1 MPPRESYRFGR
12 YAVTREELLALCDL
26 YVRRRGLG
34 TGVVEAPPAL
44 QIIDSFLHAEISE
57 SEKNSLLAY
66 VRTGEEEADETEE
79 LQGLGIAPF
88 EEADDDAD

>member
-1 MPPRESYRFGR
+1 MN
-12 YAVTREELLALCDL
+12 REELLTLCNL

-34 TGVVEAPPAL
+34 QGVVEVPPAL

-66 VRTGEEEADETEE
+66 VRTNDEEMDDTDAIPEFDPAGAIGLADE
-79 LQGLGIAPF
+79 
-88 EEADDDAD
+88 D

>member
-1 MPPRESYRFGR
+1 MN
-12 YAVTREELLALCDL
+12 REELLAICDL

-34 TGVVEAPPAL
+34 EGVVEVPPAL

-66 VRTGEEEADETEE
+66 VRVGDEETDDIEELAGLGVASLEDSEDEAD
-79 LQGLGIAPF
+79 
-88 EEADDDAD
+88 